1 MITWSKFI
9 LMQICLLIELNLIFN
24 LLINANLEYLKH
36 DSTFIYLNQFTYFIL
51 IKGVN
56 LRGWPLNELLAI
68 I

>member
-9 LMQICLLIELNLIFN
+9 LMQTCLLIELNLIFH
-24 LLINANLEYLKH
+24 LFINANPKYLKH
-36 DSTFIYLNQFTYFIL
+36 DSNFLYLNQYTYFIP